1 MNERLDHDLDEM
13 LSRHLHGCLDGQMG
27 RAVEA
32 FEQELSP
39 RWRWRLG
46 GGGVA
51 VAAGLAVAMI
61 VIANH
66 GVTPKKIVRDDSL
79 SPIQPVAEVTP
90 PMLESAVWSKMTDDG
105 TTLVD
110 DRPMRQMR
118 RKVVKETE
126 WYDAK
131 NGATVRTTQP
141 QQQIYLIELKTN

>member
-1 MNERLDHDLDEM
+1 MNERLEQDLDEM
-13 LSRHLHGCLDGQMG
+13 VSRHLHGCLDGQLG
-27 RAVEA
+27 RAVAA
-32 FEQELSP
+32 FEEELAP
-39 RWRWRLG
+39 RWRWRLWAA
-46 GGGVA
+46 GVA

-66 GVTPKKIVRDDSL
+66 AVTPKVVKDHL
-79 SPIQPVAEVTP
+79 TPAIQPVAEVTP
-90 PMLESAVWSKMTDDG
+90 PMVESAVWSKMTDDG